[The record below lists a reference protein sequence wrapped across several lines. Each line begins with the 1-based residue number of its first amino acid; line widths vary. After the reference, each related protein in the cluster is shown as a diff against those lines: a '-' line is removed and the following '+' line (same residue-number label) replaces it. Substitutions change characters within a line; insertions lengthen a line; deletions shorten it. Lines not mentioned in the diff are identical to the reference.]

1 MDLTAIDKYFATR
14 ATVRAYTDK
23 EIDRNLLINLIELA
37 SHAPTTGN
45 MQLYS
50 VIVSSTR
57 QEREAI
63 SPAHFNQPQVT
74 SGAGVVLTF
83 CVDINRFCKW
93 CSIND
98 AEAGFD
104 NMQALMYGV
113 LDCSIFAQQFN
124 TLAEMHG
131 LGCCYLGTTLFN
143 APLISEVLGLP
154 DRVIPLITLT
164 VGYPAASPMIS
175 DRLPVKGIIHD
186 GLYHDYSGDDIREL
200 YAEKEALPENIGF
213 VRENGKNTLAQVYAE
228 VRYPRGMNEEF
239 SAVLNNYL
247 DKVLFK
253 ADPIKRD
260 E

>member
-1 MDLTAIDKYFATR
+1 
-14 ATVRAYTDK
+14 
-23 EIDRNLLINLIELA
+23 
-37 SHAPTTGN
+37 
-45 MQLYS
+45 
-50 VIVSSTR
+50 
-57 QEREAI
+57 
-63 SPAHFNQPQVT
+63 
-74 SGAGVVLTF
+74 
-83 CVDINRFCKW
+83 
-93 CSIND
+93 
-98 AEAGFD
+98 
-104 NMQALMYGV
+104 MYGV
-113 LDCSIFAQQFN
+113 LDCSMFAQQFN

-143 APLISEVLGLP
+143 APLISEVLCLP

-164 VGYPAASPMIS
+164 VGYPAASTVIS

-200 YAEKEALPENIGF
+200 YEEKEALPENIGF